1 MVLVPNLEYVRINTI
16 TQVFLM
22 LNLSYT
28 KSGVGLFKPGFL
40 ACPTRMGG
48 PS

>member
-1 MVLVPNLEYVRINTI
+1 
-16 TQVFLM
+16 M

-28 KSGVGLFKPGFL
+28 KSEVGLLKLGFL
-40 ACPTRMGG
+40 ACPTKMGG